1 MVMYAPHQQRVV
13 DERAELVD
21 KITKLDSFVAG
32 SMFSTL
38 VMEEQGRLSKQLEI
52 MRDYATV
59 LQARIDA
66 FVV

>member
-1 MVMYAPHQQRVV
+1 MVTYAPHQQRVV

-38 VMEEQGRLSKQLEI
+38 AMEEQGRLSKQLEI

>member
-1 MVMYAPHQQRVV
+1 MVTYAPHQQRVV

>member
-1 MVMYAPHQQRVV
+1 MVTYAPHQQRVV

-38 VMEEQGRLSKQLEI
+38 VMDEQGRLSKQLEI

>member
-1 MVMYAPHQQRVV
+1 MVTYAPHQQRVV

-38 VMEEQGRLSKQLEI
+38 VVEEQGRLSKQLEI

>member
-1 MVMYAPHQQRVV
+1 MVTYAPHQQRVV

-38 VMEEQGRLSKQLEI
+38 VMEEQGRLSKQLEV

>member
-1 MVMYAPHQQRVV
+1 MVTYAPHQQRVV
-13 DERAELVD
+13 DEHAELVD
-21 KITKLDSFVAG
+21 KITKLDSFVAS

-38 VMEEQGRLSKQLEI
+38 VMEEHGRLSKQLEI

>member
-1 MVMYAPHQQRVV
+1 MVTYAPHQQRVV

-38 VMEEQGRLSKQLEI
+38 VREEQGRLSKQLEI

>member
-1 MVMYAPHQQRVV
+1 MVAYAPHQQRVV